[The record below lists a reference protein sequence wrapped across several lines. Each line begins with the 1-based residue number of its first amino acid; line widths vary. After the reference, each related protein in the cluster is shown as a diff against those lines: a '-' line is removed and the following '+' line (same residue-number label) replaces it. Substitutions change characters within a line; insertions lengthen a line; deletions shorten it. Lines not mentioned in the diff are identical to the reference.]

1 MKKKVNAKVI
11 DNKIKQTTLSMM
23 IKKPAPAEH
32 TQQTEQMED
41 TRPQPPTPAPQRFTK
56 LPREFF
62 REEVVALSKKLL
74 GKVIRRDVDGQTM
87 RVRIVETEAYKAP
100 EDKGC
105 HAYNN
110 KKTER
115 TKAFWCDAG
124 CWYVYTIYMKTN
136 LCLNVVAADKDV
148 PEAVL
153 VRAGHPLE
161 GVGLMQKFRGKEGRN
176 KPADIVNLT
185 NGPGKLGQALNIG
198 LDYSC
203 RDMCEETCDAFIE
216 DDSEFAVAD
225 EDIETT
231 ARINIDYA
239 EEYKDKPWRFYIRGD
254 KFVSQK

>member
-1 MKKKVNAKVI
+1 MKKKVNDKVI
-11 DNKIKQTTLSMM
+11 EQKIRQTTLLAAMT
-23 IKKPAPAEH
+23 KKPPASAD
-32 TQQTEQMED
+32 MSED
-41 TRPQPPTPAPQRFTK
+41 KPPADPQPPRFTK

-62 REEVVALSKKLL
+62 KEEVVALSRKLL

-87 RVRIVETEAYKAP
+87 RARIVETEAYKAP

-153 VRAGHPLE
+153 IRAGHPLE
-161 GVGLMQKFRGKEGRN
+161 GLGLMQKFRGKEGRN

-203 RDMCEETCDAFIE
+203 RDMCEESCDAFIE
-216 DDSEFAVAD
+216 DDREFSVPD
-225 EDIETT
+225 ESVVVT

-239 EEYKDKPWRFYIRGD
+239 EEYRDKPWRFYIKDDR
-254 KFVSQK
+254 FVSQK